1 MLGRS
6 GLQVS
11 GMFSRNRDRRQQREE
26 DEEMFVLFTRYVFDV
41 LAIVKV
47 GRHSSAADADVD

>member
-11 GMFSRNRDRRQQREE
+11 EMHGGIEIEAMRRKR
-26 DEEMFVLFTRYVFDV
+26 EMFALFTWYVFDV

-47 GRHSSAADADVD
+47 GRHSSQGR